1 MPREMCGD
9 GFEWYLVGFELKE
22 FKIKLLAALPASLNP
37 SFYLV
42 LNISK

>member
-22 FKIKLLAALPASLNP
+22 FKIKLLPASLNP